1 MEYVNVFGLI
11 FVAIIM
17 IPNVVFAMKC
27 RDGFANPWKNK
38 FVEGIEQI
46 GRFSCLTLMIVNP
59 PGTCWGWRSD
69 EAFAAYLLVDA
80 ALVVL
85 YGLIWIIC
93 FRKKS
98 LFRALALSL
107 IPSALFLFS
116 GIMLAYIPLIAFSV
130 LFGITHIAISY
141 KSATFGKNLH

>member
-46 GRFSCLTLMIVNP
+46 GRFGCLTLMIVNP
-59 PGTCWGWRSD
+59 PGTCWDWRSD

-116 GIMLAYIPLIAFSV
+116 GIMSRSALLV
-130 LFGITHIAISY
+130 LFAMLFAPSHVLISC
-141 KSATFGKNLH
+141 KNAR